1 MSNTWALPAMTKD
14 FAIAGS
20 AFGAELLELFETTA
34 SELLLAAELGW
45 SPELLELE

>member
-1 MSNTWALPAMTKD
+1 MTKD

-20 AFGAELLELFETTA
+20 ASGTELLELFVATA

-45 SPELLELE
+45 SPEMLELEW